1 MAKKPHQK
9 KDSALQITQQD
20 TEQTNKSL
28 SKIANN
34 KIEES
39 LKEFSKLSEKER
51 DKFPGSKEFF
61 EQFWE
66 YFKQQHPNLLDEID
80 SQEKLTIYVQNLEEK
95 GFSIENLMKNSKEL
109 HKDFKETNNE
119 KESIV
124 ESLKQFQQHCNNP
137 ENKMPANIF
146 NDFAND
152 INLKTTPNISIDK
165 KTKISKIGNLFSVWT
180 NYLEN
185 NGIKLKDH
193 QKSEAE
199 KILCPR
205 YVPTERLLISAT
217 IKKIK
222 KNLPDTLITDFEAA
236 FPLPIDIH
244 SSFENLKDLK
254 QQRTL
259 FLDGHKNVIDEN
271 LAKKL
276 DKIIITNGDVYKE
289 LQYEGEKI
297 ERTKGFGEQT
307 ENFRRMFNSLAT
319 RQIFDDTK
327 EAGSYIE
334 HHLELLGKEFKEF
347 PPYFNELF
355 NIYPYKHKDVIENQ
369 PEFKTIYQQQES
381 LLQEKEAL
389 LNKEKPESEK
399 NKSLEQRRE
408 ENYQEVLKAKED
420 LNAIKRK
427 AYAAYINQKNPEL
440 GTMVSALVENKFDM
454 AKLSKS
460 DQQKIVNILVTK
472 KLGDSIK
479 NQIPQTLKLD
489 PKEYKEF
496 VENLFDLNQQDIVI
510 PTQYGNIPLHFLEK
524 SFFGGPTKE
533 AMEINN
539 SGTIIT
545 EKHNLPL
552 NFKVEITEQNKE
564 FFEDNIIFD
573 DLFKSFNSKKGPVR
587 LNDSYKVSIKRKDG
601 TSVEGYLS
609 QQIPTKELEEE
620 IESGAIRNGWF
631 LYSQPITRPEDADER
646 KIITREGTPG
656 GTPVAIPETKENE
669 YDIDIVSKEINLNGE
684 AIGALLFSHTLGQYN
699 VKNDL
704 TKDQEKKLAQ
714 KFGKLD
720 KNTVYKDVDVLDKI
734 IDQDKRQEEKPREK
748 TREKEY
754 EEFLEERKNLRG
766 YQEKGKSEEK
776 TYGFK
781 KGAKLLIQGPES
793 GFEPIGSFQYINAEI
808 SNIDKELGVFK
819 VKFTGSEQS
828 LGKYEG
834 TEKQFSL
841 AKKGLQ
847 KFKDVFE
854 ENKIFKLPNENICND
869 IKSVISTFEDN
880 KIDNVEPG
888 ASFQGT
894 SRNGNNFVIDMGKEE
909 GKEVTHFGVIET
921 LPGESQNEESKTGYM
936 YKIEHEPLKKRFK
949 VIANDKEKT
958 TIHLDYPNFV
968 LFVASKKLQPKTEES
983 SKGID
988 IPEKEGPTIDKPK
1001 KRKGYSIA
1009 SVLGLV
1015 KNFGKKIGD
1024 SLKKYE
1030 EEQIEELTE
1039 DMFFHGKLFHKLA
1052 GIMPTKKLQESFE
1065 NVGDEY
1071 LIERDN
1077 KVWKKIEKYQKF
1089 YESDPDFGGDYLWTQ
1104 RIQPYL
1110 EGKKPFK
1117 DHHQAAAMLLA
1128 TTKKGKGPYS
1138 RNTDRAGKGNR
1149 VRILFGEGHQKRYLL
1164 MKEKL
1169 QRELDQGYKVH
1180 GQIWADNLQNEILKL
1195 EMKYITHCI
1204 DGRQLRVGGS
1214 NDDTPQLE
1222 GMYSKKFASTL
1233 EEETNKFFSESVS
1246 GSSKEKGYSF
1256 ELARFEYFRL
1266 LADRPQQAIPCLK
1279 QIAAKA
1285 VTPNQ
1290 WRVFE
1295 SAVLTGMLSGAFY
1308 NITQEDKSFIQK
1320 ICRAIGFLPGM
1331 WIRDPNHHHKVEHFI
1346 KIATGEDIVGYE
1358 KKDDKIIPY
1367 KSDKFGFGKG
1377 KDLDQFKKVAGYD
1390 NGLNL
1395 RLTGSKKEGA
1405 PSRLKQIAEFAAMK
1419 GQNFEGKSLIE
1430 LINDPRT
1437 PIETIYLLKE
1447 IEKRSLEKDEEVD
1460 PDIKMNGYG
1469 LEQNIL
1475 AKNQSLIDEITDFQE
1490 GKFKGKN
1497 KDEIQGIQT
1506 ARSRIAKD
1514 IPRKEI
1520 KDKNQVI
1527 YLLKKFMNWFEGRGF
1542 NTEEKKFLVRT
1553 LLTAKEEINKGH
1565 GQSAD
1570 EMLWYVTVGNIVKN
1584 SGNGQAP
1591 DELINGLEAFKDFF
1605 KNNLNTILE
1614 SDVIEQSLGS
1624 MYLEAKNKGAFE
1636 VGPWE
1641 EYVDLTKNKFFI
1653 GRSKEE
1659 NKIRNEKQKKYKN
1672 PEIINEKIYEIAKQ
1686 VNQRNHIENKF
1697 DRYFNLDATKTIS
1710 EKLHETLEKKNIR
1723 FKNPETAGKIRHILS
1738 EKDNSENLS
1747 DDDLAAAAQ
1756 MEEDQYY
1763 S

>member
-9 KDSALQITQQD
+9 KDSAVNMTQQD

-28 SKIANN
+28 SKLANN

-51 DKFPGSKEFF
+51 DELPWSKEFF

-66 YFKQQHPNLLDEID
+66 YFKEQHPNLLDEIN
-80 SQEKLTIYVQNLEEK
+80 SQEKLTIYVQNLEKK
-95 GFSIENLMKNSKEL
+95 GFSLENLMKNSKEL
-109 HKDFKETNNE
+109 HKEFKETNNE
-119 KESIV
+119 KESII
-124 ESLKQFQQHCNNP
+124 ESLKKLKDHCNNP

-152 INLKTTPNISIDK
+152 INLKTTPNIDIDK

-185 NGIKLKDH
+185 NGIKLKDN

-222 KNLPDTLITDFEAA
+222 KNLPDTLLSDFESA
-236 FPLPIDIH
+236 FLLPIDIH

-259 FLDGHKNVIDEN
+259 FLDGHKTQIDEN

-276 DKIIITNGDVYKE
+276 DKIIITNGDIYKE

-297 ERTKGFGEQT
+297 EWTKWFWEQT

-319 RQIFDDTK
+319 RQIFEETK
-327 EAGSYIE
+327 EKWAYIE
-334 HHLELLGKEFKEF
+334 SHLEFIGKEFKEF

-355 NIYPYKHKDVIENQ
+355 NIYPYRHKDIIENQ
-369 PEFKTIYQQQES
+369 PEFKTIYQQQETI
-381 LLQEKEAL
+381 LQEKESI

-399 NKSLEQRRE
+399 NKSVEQRRE
-408 ENYQEVLKAKED
+408 EIYQEVLKAKED
-420 LNAIKRK
+420 LNNTKRK
-427 AYAAYINQKNPEL
+427 AYATYINQKNPEIWTIVN
-440 GTMVSALVENKFDM
+440 GLVETNFDM
-454 AKLSKS
+454 SKLSKA
-460 DQQKIVNILVTK
+460 DQQKITKILISH

-479 NQIPQTLKLD
+479 NQIPQTLNLD

-496 VENLFDLNQQDIVI
+496 VENLFDFNKQDTTI
-510 PTQYGNIPLHFLEK
+510 PTQYGNIPIHFLEK
-524 SFFGGPTKE
+524 SFFWGPIKE
-533 AMEINN
+533 SMEITN
-539 SGTIIT
+539 SWTVIT
-545 EKHNLPL
+545 EKQNLPL
-552 NFKVEITEQNKE
+552 NFKIEVTEQNKD
-564 FFEDNIIFD
+564 FFENNIVFE
-573 DLFKSFNSKKGPVR
+573 DLFKEFNSKKWPIK
-587 LNDSYKVSIKRKDG
+587 LHDSYKVSIKRKDG
-601 TSVEGYLS
+601 TTKEGYLS

-620 IESGAIRNGWF
+620 IESGAIENWWF
-631 LYSQPITRPEDADER
+631 LYSHPITRPEDARE
-646 KIITREGTPG
+646 IMTREWKNG
-656 GTPVAIPETKENE
+656 GTPIAIPESKQSD
-669 YDIDIVSKEINLNGE
+669 YDIDIVSKEINLNWE
-684 AIGALLFSHTLGQYN
+684 WIGALLFSHTLGQYN
-699 VKNDL
+699 IKNDIN
-704 TKDQEKKLAQ
+704 KDQEKKLAQ
-714 KFGKLD
+714 KFGKI
-720 KNTVYKDVDVLDKI
+720 NKDTLYRDTDNISDEKKE
-734 IDQDKRQEEKPREK
+734 QKEEKQEESIEKIREK
-748 TREKEY
+748 DY
-754 EEFLEERKNLRG
+754 EEFLDERKVLKG
-766 YQEKGKSEEK
+766 YQEKNKTEEK
-776 TYGFK
+776 SKYGFK
-781 KGAKLLIQGPES
+781 KGAKLLIQWPES
-793 GFEPIGSFQYINAEI
+793 VFEPIWSFQYITAEI
-808 SNIDKELGVFK
+808 TDIDKESGVFK
-819 VKFTGSEQS
+819 IKFTGNEQS
-828 LGKYEG
+828 LWKREW

-841 AKKGLQ
+841 AKKWLQ
-847 KFKDVFE
+847 KFKDIFE
-854 ENKIFKLPNENICND
+854 ENKIFKLPNKEICDNI
-869 IKSVISTFEDN
+869 KTVIPTLEDN
-880 KIDNVEPG
+880 KIDGIEP
-888 ASFQGT
+888 ASSFQGT
-894 SRNGNNFVIDMGKEE
+894 SRNGNNFVIDIGKEQW
-909 GKEVTHFGVIET
+909 KEVTHFGVIET
-921 LPGESQNEESKTGYM
+921 LPGEDQNKESETGYM
-936 YKIEHEPLKKRFK
+936 YKIEHEPAKKWFK

-968 LFVASKKLQPKTEES
+968 LFVANKKLQPKTDES

-988 IPEKEGPTIDKPK
+988 IPEKDWPTIDKPK

-1009 SVLGLV
+1009 SIFGLV
-1015 KNFGKKIGD
+1015 KNFGKKVWD

-1071 LIERDN
+1071 LTERDN

-1089 YESDPDFGGDYLWTQ
+1089 YESDPDFGWDYMWEQ
-1104 RIQPYL
+1104 RIKPYL

-1128 TTKKGKGPYS
+1128 TTKKGKWPYS

-1149 VRILFGEGHQKRYLL
+1149 IRILFGEWHQKRYLL

-1169 QRELDQGYKVH
+1169 QRELDQWYKVH

-1204 DGRQLRVGGS
+1204 DWRQLADR
-1214 NDDTPQLE
+1214 DDVNRLE
-1222 GMYSKKFASTL
+1222 GMFSKKFAWTL

-1246 GSSKEKGYSF
+1246 GSTKEKGYSF

-1290 WRVFE
+1290 WKVFE
-1295 SAVLTGMLSGAFY
+1295 SAVLTWMLSGVFY

-1320 ICRAIGFLPGM
+1320 ICRTIGFLPGM
-1331 WIRDPNHHHKVEHFI
+1331 WIRDPNHHHKVEQFI
-1346 KIATGEDIVGYE
+1346 KIATGKTPVY
-1358 KKDDKIIPY
+1358 KDKETKQNKNYDSTNFSFWSWKDLNQY
-1367 KSDKFGFGKG
+1367 KSSAD
-1377 KDLDQFKKVAGYD
+1377 YWSW
-1390 NGLNL
+1390 LNI
-1395 RLTGSKKEGA
+1395 RLMKEGV
-1405 PSRLKQIAEFAAMK
+1405 LKQISEFAEMK
-1419 GQNFEGKSLIE
+1419 WKNFQWKSLIE
-1430 LINDPRT
+1430 LINDPQT
-1437 PIETIYLLKE
+1437 PIETVYLLKE
-1447 IEKRSLEKDEEVD
+1447 IEKRSLEKDEDVD

-1475 AKNQSLIDEITDFQE
+1475 AKNQSLIDEITDFQD

-1506 ARSRIAKD
+1506 ARNRIAKE
-1514 IPRKEI
+1514 IPK
-1520 KDKNQVI
+1520 KQLDDKNQVI
-1527 YLLKKFMNWFEGRGF
+1527 YLLKKFMNWFEGRWF
-1542 NTEEKKFLVRT
+1542 NTEEKKFLIRT
-1553 LLTAKEEINKGH
+1553 LLTAKEEIKKGNS
-1565 GQSAD
+1565 QSAD
-1570 EMLWYVTVGNIVKN
+1570 EILWYVIVWNIVKN
-1584 SGNGQAP
+1584 SGNQQAP
-1591 DELINGLEAFKDFF
+1591 DELINWLTAFKDFF
-1605 KNNLNTILE
+1605 KNNIDTILE
-1614 SDVIEQSLGS
+1614 SDVIEQGFSGS
-1624 MYLEAKNKGAFE
+1624 MYLEAKNKWAFE
-1636 VGPWE
+1636 VGDRE
-1641 EYVDLTKNKFFI
+1641 EYIDLTKNKFFI
-1653 GRSKEE
+1653 WRSKEE

-1686 VNQRNHIENKF
+1686 VNQKNHIENKF
-1697 DRYFNLDATKTIS
+1697 DKYFNPNSTKTIS
-1710 EKLHETLEKKNIR
+1710 DKLHETLEKKSVR

-1738 EKDNSENLS
+1738 GKDNSENLS
-1747 DDDLAAAAQ
+1747 DDDLANMAQ
-1756 MEEDQYY
+1756 MEEDSYY